1 MSATGT
7 QQLHSW
13 PVSRALARSAAEDS
27 QNASAEQLWQF
38 GAAIQAVH
46 CTRWVGVVL
55 CTCVAV
61 TIRWLWADYLAG
73 PSSGTLN
80 KPSVP
85 VPTWLALTS
94 TVPGP
99 PPLARGDR
107 SRRSSGRMQAP
118 WFTFFKHSCTFYGFT
133 HKTSHVAARARNIN
147 WVRYTLYTTTVQY
160 GEPDAKVFHRDEVIL
175 FAIGTVYAWPRPC
188 MARDSMMGT
197 RTSSNRTRTA
207 TSMHTMGHSTER
219 DREAPV

>member
-118 WFTFFKHSCTFYGFT
+118 WCTFFKHSCTFYGFT

-147 WVRYTLYTTTVQY
+147 WVRYTLYTTTVR
-160 GEPDAKVFHRDEVIL
+160 F
-175 FAIGTVYAWPRPC
+175 TV
-188 MARDSMMGT
+188 
-197 RTSSNRTRTA
+197 NRMQKSFIA
-207 TSMHTMGHSTER
+207 TK
-219 DREAPV
+219 